1 MQAKAKKI
9 IFIAVL
15 IVGCIITGF
24 ISTDNKEKSLPMGS
38 MLQSSQTAAVS
49 KSAQTKTVRV
59 QVSGAVLEPGIY
71 DVPASCRVEEAI
83 AAAGGMTENADSER
97 VNLVRKVRDGMQIRV
112 PVKKAARTS
121 RTQRKSAQATAG
133 YSASSTKKI
142 GSTRAGAEKNN
153 SAVQIVRINSAG
165 VSELQQ
171 LPGIGPALAQRIV
184 ETRKGGRFT
193 SADDLLRVPGIGKAK
208 LAKLA
213 KLRDYVEVD

>member
-1 MQAKAKKI
+1 MQAKSKKL
-9 IFIAVL
+9 IFITILLA
-15 IVGCIITGF
+15 GCIITSL
-24 ISTDNKEKSLPMGS
+24 ISTNDKAKTLPVSSL
-38 MLQSSQTAAVS
+38 LQSAQGAVAS
-49 KSAQTKTVRV
+49 KAAQTKTVRV

-71 DVPASCRVEEAI
+71 DLPANCRVEEAI

-112 PVKKAARTS
+112 PVKKGARTS

-133 YSASSTKKI
+133 YSESSTKKI

-153 SAVQIVRINSAG
+153 SAVQIVRINSAS

-184 ETRKGGRFT
+184 KTRNSGRFA
-193 SADDLLRVPGIGKAK
+193 SVEDLLRVPGIGKAK
-208 LAKLA
+208 LAKL
-213 KLRDYVEVD
+213 RDYVEVD

>member
-49 KSAQTKTVRV
+49 KSAQQKTVRV

-71 DVPASCRVEEAI
+71 DIPVNCRVEEAI
-83 AAAGGMTENADSER
+83 AAAGGLTENADSER

-112 PVKKAARTS
+112 PVKKVARTS

-133 YSASSTKKI
+133 YSASSTKKV

-153 SAVQIVRINSAG
+153 SAVQRVRINSASAG
-165 VSELQQ
+165 ELQQ

-184 ETRKGGRFT
+184 DIRSRGRFA
-193 SADDLLRVPGIGKAK
+193 SVEDLLRVPGIGKAK
-208 LAKLA
+208 LAKL
-213 KLRDYVEVD
+213 RDYVEVD

>member
-1 MQAKAKKI
+1 MQAKAKKL

-15 IVGCIITGF
+15 ITGCIITSL
-24 ISTDNKEKSLPMGS
+24 ISTNDKAKTLPGGSSL
-38 MLQSSQTAAVS
+38 LQSAQSAVTS
-49 KSAQTKTVRV
+49 KAVQAKTVCV

-71 DVPASCRVEEAI
+71 DLSANCRVEEAI

-112 PVKKAARTS
+112 PVQKAAQTN
-121 RTQRKSAQATAG
+121 RTQRKNAQAKSG
-133 YSASSTKKI
+133 LGESASKKY
-142 GSTRAGAEKNN
+142 GSAKSG
-153 SAVQIVRINSAG
+153 SGMMQSVRINSAG

-193 SADDLLRVPGIGKAK
+193 SVEDLLRVPGIGKAK
-208 LAKLA
+208 LAKL
-213 KLRDYVEVD
+213 RDYVEVD